1 MIQGPSLA
9 SAIQACI
16 IGRPMRTSAGAEVLV
31 QRTAKGSVFLSEF
44 SDIISRSATATFDST
59 ESLLLAEKQGTA
71 TKVAPETASPEVSLE
86 TAIPMMA
93 RA

>member
-1 MIQGPSLA
+1 MA

-31 QRTAKGSVFLSEF
+31 QRMAKGSVFLSEF
-44 SDIISRSATATFDST
+44 SDIISRAAATTTTSDST

-71 TKVAPETASPEVSLE
+71 PKVAPETASPEVSPE

-93 RA
+93 RV